1 MCGDNA
7 HAYDFIINLNIQIKG
22 EYLFGMQGFQKSKND
37 ITIEDF
43 GLHLFTRKRKDEV
56 NIGLC
61 KMEHI
66 CPNGHVT
73 SNIMVHWCLNKIDSF
88 QMAFHVV

>member
-1 MCGDNA
+1 MQ

-43 GLHLFTRKRKDEV
+43 GLHLFTRKR
-56 NIGLC
+56 
-61 KMEHI
+61 
-66 CPNGHVT
+66 T
-73 SNIMVHWCLNKIDSF
+73 R
-88 QMAFHVV
+88 

>member
-61 KMEHI
+61 KMEDGAYLSKWP
-66 CPNGHVT
+66 CDLKLNGT
-73 SNIMVHWCLNKIDSF
+73 C
-88 QMAFHVV
+88 